1 MPGEISVSKRIVG
14 VCVCAAVC
22 GLWPSLSFA
31 QQAPPAPAVPDPP
44 PTSITVTVVA
54 TTPLEGVG
62 ITIDKL
68 AAPAQVATA
77 EELERDGSINLASF
91 MNNRLGSVYV
101 NEIQNNPY
109 QPDVNYRGYTASPLL
124 GTPQGIS
131 VYMDGVRLNQ
141 PFGDVVSWDLIP
153 RMAIRS
159 MTLMPGSNPV
169 FGLNTLGGSLSV
181 DTKDGRSHPGTLVQ
195 PLFGRYMRRGVE
207 VEHGGSA
214 ANGMDWYLTG
224 NLFGDDGWREDSTSE
239 VRQFFGKLG
248 WLRQTTSVQGSVGF
262 ADNEL
267 FGNGLQE
274 RRLLDRDYASIFTKP
289 DITDNRSTFLNLT
302 ARRSPNARLM
312 LSGNVYYRNIRTS
325 TLNGD
330 INEDSLDQSV
340 YQPGGAERAALAAAG
355 YTGVPAS
362 GATAAN
368 TPFPFWRCLGN
379 ILLEDEP
386 GEKCNGL
393 INRSASRQRN
403 AGAAGQLTLLDSPS
417 GGRNQLTIGAAFDR
431 SRVDFGQSTELGYL
445 NSDRSVTGTGVFADG
460 ESAGDV
466 AGEPYDARV
475 DLEGR
480 VRTAS
485 VYATNT
491 TTLSPVWALTVSGR
505 FNSTTVDNRD
515 QINPG
520 GGPDSLDGKQTFSRF
535 NPAIGVT
542 FSPNSRLNGFVSY
555 SEASR
560 APTSIEVGCANP
572 ERPCKL
578 PNAMA
583 GDPPLEQVR
592 TGTWE
597 AGLRSREG
605 AAVSW
610 NAGWF
615 LAENHDDILFVASE
629 QTGFGYFKNFGET
642 RRHGLE
648 FGVGAR
654 RGRVELGVNY
664 TFLHATFE
672 SEDVVLGEGNS
683 SNEEALEGEKGLEG
697 NIEIEPGDRIPLIPA
712 HTFKAFVDVRLT
724 PKASI
729 DVNLVG
735 VSSAFARGNE
745 NNGHAPDGTYYLGP
759 GASDGYVVVNLGAR
773 VQVMPRVELFG
784 QVSNLFNRE
793 YATAAQLGP
802 AGLTAAG
809 EYIARALPAVGG
821 EFPVPRSTFF
831 APGAPINVWGGARV
845 KF

>member
-1 MPGEISVSKRIVG
+1 MCASKAWRVFL
-14 VCVCAAVC
+14 VCV
-22 GLWPSLSFA
+22 LWPAASFA
-31 QQAPPAPAVPDPP
+31 RQAPPPS
-44 PTSITVTVVA
+44 PTPSTDITVTVVA
-54 TTPLEGVG
+54 TTPLEGIG
-62 ITIDKL
+62 IPLDKL
-68 AAPAQVATA
+68 PAPAQ
-77 EELERDGSINLASF
+77 LANANDLQRNASLDLSSF
-91 MNNRLGSVYV
+91 MNTRLGSVHV
-101 NEIQNNPY
+101 NEMQSNPF

-124 GTPQGIS
+124 GTPQGLS

-141 PFGDVVSWDLIP
+141 PFGDVVSWDLIS
-153 RMAIRS
+153 RMAIKS

-181 DTKDGRSHPGTLVQ
+181 ETKDGRSNPGTLVQ
-195 PLFGRYMRRGVE
+195 PMFGRYLRRGIE
-207 VEHGGSA
+207 VEHGGSS
-214 ANGMDWYLTG
+214 ANGLDWYLTG
-224 NLFGDDGWREDSTSE
+224 NLFGDEGWREDSTSQ

-248 WLRQTTSVQGSVGF
+248 WQRQTTSVQGTAAF
-262 ADNEL
+262 ANNEL

-274 RRLLDRDYASIFTKP
+274 MRLLDRDYSSIYTKP

-302 ARRSPNARLM
+302 ARRSPSARLT
-312 LSGNVYYRNIRTS
+312 LSGNVYYRNLRTS

-393 INRSASRQRN
+393 INRSASRQHN

-417 GGRNQLTIGAAFDR
+417 GSRNQVTIGGAFDR
-431 SRVDFGQSTELGYL
+431 SRVDFGQTTELGYL
-445 NSDRSVTGTGVFADG
+445 NSDRGVEKTGVFADG
-460 ESAGDV
+460 ANAGDV
-466 AGEPYDARV
+466 DGEPYDARV
-475 DLEGR
+475 DLDGR
-480 VRTAS
+480 VRTVS

-491 TTLSPVWALTVSGR
+491 TTLSPIWALTVSGR
-505 FNSTTVDNRD
+505 FNRTTVDNRD
-515 QINPG
+515 RINPG
-520 GGPDSLDGKQTFSRF
+520 GGVDSLDGRQTFSRF

-542 FSPNSRLNGFVSY
+542 FSPNGRLNGFVSY

-572 ERPCKL
+572 DRPCKL

-597 AGLRSREG
+597 VGLRSRPG
-605 AAVSW
+605 SALSW

-642 RRHGLE
+642 RRHGVEL
-648 FGVGAR
+648 GVQTK
-654 RGRVELGVNY
+654 RGRAEFGVNY
-664 TFLHATFE
+664 TFLRATFE
-672 SEDVVLGEGNS
+672 SEDIVLGEGNS
-683 SNEEALEGEKGLEG
+683 SNEEALEGEKGFEG

-712 HTFKAFVDVRLT
+712 HTFKAFVDVQLT
-724 PKASI
+724 PKTSV
-729 DVNLVG
+729 DVDLVG
-735 VSSAFARGNE
+735 VTSAFARGNE
-745 NNGHAPDGTYYLGP
+745 NNDHAPDGTYYLGP
-759 GASDGYVVVNLGAR
+759 GSSSGYVVVNLGAR
-773 VQVMPRVELFG
+773 VQVTPRVQLFG
-784 QVSNLFNRE
+784 QVSNLFNRKYE
-793 YATAAQLGP
+793 TAAQLGP
-802 AGLTAAG
+802 AGLTATG

-831 APGAPINVWGGARV
+831 APGTPINVWGGARI